1 MLIKQVTLTDC
12 GAYAGSH
19 TFDFAADEAKPI
31 ILVGGQ
37 NGGGKTTIFE
47 SVLLCLYGMK
57 HTKAAATRK
66 AYERRLSRMIHRAP
80 GSGLSGAERWSSV
93 SVEFLLHRG
102 GATTEYKVERRWRAS
117 KDRVSEEMELWMR
130 PADVPGAEYAHPD
143 AMEPDQWQSF
153 VNGLVP
159 RGIAALFFF
168 DGEMVTQMADGGES
182 AAIRSSFNSLLG
194 LDLVDQL
201 QADLRT
207 NLVRNLSGD
216 DRQLRDELAR
226 LTSQKTE
233 AESKAGNLRESRV
246 RKEAELGRVRVRMED
261 AEAGMERLGGGF
273 AEKRQ
278 DIKSRLASK
287 RTELEMTGRKM
298 AELCAAEL
306 PLGLV
311 PDELQEV
318 QQQMRAD
325 GESARAVVERD
336 IITRTISGIRSAVLS
351 DTFLKGT
358 PGRKEAISGIT
369 TIMDEALPRAPPDA
383 QPEVFGFSTPQREAI
398 SRMIRNAAGP
408 TLEAAGEAATRY
420 ASIREEVTA
429 LETALASAPADDEIG
444 PIISGINRMH
454 EEAGRLEAE
463 VDHLDG
469 QAASEEAMIKHIS
482 AKIRQ
487 VLAGRQKNERSRRMA
502 GLTEA
507 VQRTLDVYAGRLR
520 AEKLGLLESHILEAV
535 RTLMHKDII
544 GTISINPETFEVS
557 LYGGDGGAVPRET
570 LSKGEQQMLATSILW
585 GLARTSGRPLP
596 FMIDTPLARLD
607 SEHRVNLIERFFPLA
622 SHQVIILSTDTEI
635 GRADYARLAPY
646 TSKSYTIRYDPG
658 SSSTRT
664 RRGYFWDGEADEV
677 Q

>member
-12 GAYAGSH
+12 GAYAGRH
-19 TFDFAADEAKPI
+19 AFDFAADEAKPI

-47 SVLLCLYGMK
+47 SVLLCLYGMR
-57 HTKAAATRK
+57 HAKATTRK

-80 GSGLSGAERWSSV
+80 DGGLAGAERWSSV
-93 SVEFLLHRG
+93 SMEFLLHRG
-102 GATTEYKVERRWRAS
+102 GATTEYRVERRWRAS
-117 KDRVSEEMELWMR
+117 KDGVSEEMELWMR
-130 PADVPGAEYAHPD
+130 PAGAADAEYAHPG

-153 VNGLVP
+153 VNGLIP

-168 DGEMVTQMADGGES
+168 DGEMVAQMADGGES

-216 DRQLRDELAR
+216 DKHLRAELAK
-226 LTSQKTE
+226 LTSQKAE
-233 AESKAGNLRESRV
+233 AESKAGSLRESKV
-246 RKEAELGRVRVRMED
+246 RKEAELSRVRARMED

-278 DIKSRLASK
+278 DLKSRLASK
-287 RTELEMTGRKM
+287 RTELEMTGKMM
-298 AELCAAEL
+298 AELCGAEL

-311 PDELQEV
+311 PDELREV
-318 QQQMRAD
+318 QRQIGAD
-325 GESARAVVERD
+325 GESARVMVERE
-336 IITRTISGIRSAVLS
+336 IIARTIREIKSAILS
-351 DTFLKGT
+351 DAFLKDM
-358 PGRKEAISGIT
+358 PRRKEAISGII
-369 TIMDEALPRAPPDA
+369 TIMDGALPRASQDA
-383 QPEVFGFSTPQREAI
+383 QAEVFGFSTPQREAI
-398 SRMIRNAAGP
+398 SRMIRNAEGP
-408 TLEAAGEAATRY
+408 TLEAAGEAALRY
-420 ASIREEVTA
+420 ASVREEVTS

-444 PIISGINRMH
+444 PVISEINRMH

-463 VDHLDG
+463 VDHLDR
-469 QAASEEAMIKHIS
+469 QAASEEAMIKHTS
-482 AKIRQ
+482 VKIRQ
-487 VLAGRQKNERSRRMA
+487 VIAGRQKNERSRRMA

-507 VQRTLDVYAGRLR
+507 VQRTLDVYAERLR
-520 AEKLGLLESHILEAV
+520 AEKLGLLESHILEAAG
-535 RTLMHKDII
+535 TLMHKDII
-544 GTISINPETFEVS
+544 GAISINPETFEVS
-557 LYGGDGGAVPRET
+557 LYDKDGGAVPRET

-607 SEHRVNLIERFFPLA
+607 AEHRVNLIERFFPLA
-622 SHQVIILSTDTEI
+622 SHQMIILSTDTEI
-635 GRADYARLAPY
+635 GRDDYPRLAPY
-646 TSKSYTIRYDPG
+646 ISKSYTIRYDPG